1 MSLIDDIGLA
11 QMLFAGLLPI
21 RARFS
26 RTRNFLF
33 CFLPNKKTHLYNT
46 ERESPRPLLLQ
57 SLWAHLDPSL
67 PPSSSAGGSVLPS
80 GLQSGGCGDA
90 SVKVQH
96 VPTVRPTSP

>member
-33 CFLPNKKTHLYNT
+33 CFLPNKKLTCT
-46 ERESPRPLLLQ
+46 TQRESLRPLLIQ